1 MLEHYVNVANLDEL
15 RFFFFFSQI
24 SSFTELFRLFDLRAI
39 LRRRLTV
46 SGTIVKLTPLEV
58 KFIFQSIAFNSF

>member
-15 RFFFFFSQI
+15 RFFFSQI
-24 SSFTELFRLFDLRAI
+24 SSFTELFQLFDLRAI

-46 SGTIVKLTPLEV
+46 SGTIVKLTLLEV

>member
-46 SGTIVKLTPLEV
+46 SGTIVKLTPL
-58 KFIFQSIAFNSF
+58 